1 MSDAA
6 ILLSFLRG
14 LEVVGGLQLA
24 LFNIREIEGDGLA
37 VLELEGHVGLGRSG
51 NLAGVLATALGGGGG
66 ELTVLAH
73 KAGKV
78 ARTAQRARH
87 TRARHLERIARR
99 DGVELLDHIADPFGV
114 GRDVVERQALTLG
127 TLDTHAHAGGLGG
140 AHELDVDDVDIV
152 LGSDGLERVDDRLLG
167 LGLDHCGTSIHT
179 KKKRGRNPTS
189 FNYNFICKQTIPIAA
204 ETCKHSTNLQVSV
217 RTASPQE

>member
-1 MSDAA
+1 MGSK
-6 ILLSFLRG
+6 LL
-14 LEVVGGLQLA
+14 
-24 LFNIREIEGDGLA
+24 N
-37 VLELEGHVGLGRSG
+37 HV
-51 NLAGVLATALGGGGG
+51 
-66 ELTVLAH
+66 
-73 KAGKV
+73 
-78 ARTAQRARH
+78 
-87 TRARHLERIARR
+87 
-99 DGVELLDHIADPFGV
+99 ADPLGV

-140 AHELDVDDVDIV
+140 THELNVDDVDIV
-152 LGSDGLERVDDRLLG
+152 LGGDGLERVDDRLLG